1 MIPLKKK
8 ITISSSDV
16 TQLIQTHFSSLLP
29 SFYEVQSSFL
39 SGIYTRYG
47 SIETANI
54 ILCFARNTHLEIIRQ
69 RERDLNFNV
78 SLENFWNNF
87 SKIQKPYEKIA
98 SIVNIT
104 GIPKETVRRK
114 IKNLMELNFLEKN
127 KKNNNYCWNLDQKQK
142 NSFLFIVQDELK
154 KLSNFITKIVIDLDL
169 SRSKNTLKLVE
180 EEIHSQFSF
189 YWYHYL
195 SCQLEWL
202 KWWQLKLKDT
212 ELLLVA
218 LQATIPTLQ
227 YIDKNIKPKN
237 VDDIFKLIGQVN
249 KKECINC
256 SISATSVSDV
266 TGIPRATSIRK
277 LEKLVN
283 LGFLVRE
290 TKTKRYAINQAT
302 DLRTRNIMSKDNV
315 SFTIKTFSDY
325 ISIILNSLIQNKL

>member
-1 MIPLKKK
+1 
-8 ITISSSDV
+8 
-16 TQLIQTHFSSLLP
+16 
-29 SFYEVQSSFL
+29 
-39 SGIYTRYG
+39 
-47 SIETANI
+47 
-54 ILCFARNTHLEIIRQ
+54 
-69 RERDLNFNV
+69 
-78 SLENFWNNF
+78 
-87 SKIQKPYEKIA
+87 
-98 SIVNIT
+98 
-104 GIPKETVRRK
+104 
-114 IKNLMELNFLEKN
+114 MELNFLEKN

>member
-1 MIPLKKK
+1 MIPLIKKN
-8 ITISSSDV
+8 TISSSDV
-16 TQLIQTHFSSLLP
+16 SQLLQTHFSSLLP

-39 SGIYTRYG
+39 SGIYKRYG

-78 SLENFWNNF
+78 SFENFWNNF
-87 SKIQKPYEKIA
+87 NKIQKPYDKIR

-114 IKNLMELNFLEKN
+114 IKNLMELNFIEKN

-142 NSFLFIVQDELK
+142 NSFLFIVEDELK

-169 SRSKNTLKLVE
+169 SRSKDILELVE

-195 SCQLEWL
+195 SCQLDWL
-202 KWWQLKLKDT
+202 KWWQLKLKDND
-212 ELLLVA
+212 LLLIA

-237 VDDIFKLIGQVN
+237 VDDVFKLIGQVN

-277 LEKLVN
+277 LEKLVD

-302 DLRTRNIMSKDNV
+302 DLRTRNIMNKDNV

>member
-39 SGIYTRYG
+39 SGIYMRYG

-78 SLENFWNNF
+78 SLESFWKNFN
-87 SKIQKPYEKIA
+87 KIQKPYEKIT

-218 LQATIPTLQ
+218 LQATIQTLQ

-290 TKTKRYAINQAT
+290 LKSKRYSINQAT
-302 DLRTRNIMSKDNV
+302 DSRTKNIMSKDNV
-315 SFTIKTFSDY
+315 NFTIKTFIKKRNQTNNY
-325 ISIILNSLIQNKL
+325 RN